1 MIFTS
6 SPFNGSNWGAYADL
20 SGPASGQFFNRNLLH
35 SAPGRAGKRFR
46 GKHGDLP
53 PARPCLPRGFHQQT
67 VDVGQKL
74 RSKMSPFLVLL
85 PHSVT
90 PQTDG
95 AERGVEGAGKEP
107 HKGMEGRHQAVVAR
121 VCPSTKSPC
130 RPARSRQADMS
141 PAGLSSTKFLFLS
154 FFFAVKLSA
163 MLF

>member
-1 MIFTS
+1 MRTFR
-6 SPFNGSNWGAYADL
+6 
-20 SGPASGQFFNRNLLH
+20 GPAAEQFFNRNLFN

-46 GKHGDLP
+46 GVYGDRP
-53 PARPCLPRGFHQQT
+53 PAPSARPRLPLGFHQQT
-67 VDVGQKL
+67 LDVGHKP

-107 HKGMEGRHQAVVAR
+107 HKGMEGRHQAVLAR

-130 RPARSRQADMS
+130 RPARTRQAAVS
-141 PAGLSSTKFLFLS
+141 PAGLSSTKFFL
-154 FFFAVKLSA
+154 AVKLST